1 MRKAANIVT
10 MSMMLAAMGI
20 ALLLFYTVFILGAV
34 LTVVV
39 SRLIFTAARGAV
51 SDDGDDD

>member
-34 LTVVV
+34 FATVV